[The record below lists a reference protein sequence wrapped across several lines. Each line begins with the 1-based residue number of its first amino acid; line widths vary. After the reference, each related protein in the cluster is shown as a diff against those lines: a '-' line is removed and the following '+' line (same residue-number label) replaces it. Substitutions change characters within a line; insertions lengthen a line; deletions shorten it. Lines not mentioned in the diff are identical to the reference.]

1 MKSTYYFTI
10 DSQAPEITLNGV
22 SKGGTVNTDVSLTH
36 TDKAELY
43 RDGERVGEYISDTPI
58 TEDGEYK
65 IVVTDLAGNVTETT
79 FAIDKTA
86 PKIALNGVL
95 NGGMTKG
102 RVSLSLPDEDV
113 SVKVYLNDEEIEYV
127 KGDKFISAG
136 TYRIT
141 VSDVY
146 GNVSEYTFE
155 ILKSANGAVIALIVI
170 GVVAALG
177 GVAVIVMKKKKLF

>member
-1 MKSTYYFTI
+1 MS
-10 DSQAPEITLNGV
+10 
-22 SKGGTVNTDVSLTH
+22 
-36 TDKAELY
+36 
-43 RDGERVGEYISDTPI
+43 
-58 TEDGEYK
+58 
-65 IVVTDLAGNVTETT
+65 GNVTETT
-79 FAIDKTA
+79 FTIDKTA

-95 NGGMTKG
+95 NGGTTNV

-141 VSDVY
+141 VSDAY